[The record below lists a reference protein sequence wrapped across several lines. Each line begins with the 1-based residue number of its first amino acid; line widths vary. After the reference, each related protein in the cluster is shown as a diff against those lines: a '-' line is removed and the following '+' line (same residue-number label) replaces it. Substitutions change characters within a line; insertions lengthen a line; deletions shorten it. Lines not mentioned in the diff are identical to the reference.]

1 MDQPPLDHEHDS
13 NPGPQP
19 LTAGLALLLL
29 FWAAA
34 LFFITLILYGSGWL
48 WEQFEVISGREAS
61 PVLGIVLTL
70 LHAGAVIVPAWLGR
84 RLIRQPTARAVVET
98 WLLAGVLVLCCLPIR
113 LAPVTAGTAV
123 VLLQIGAL
131 ALFLLAARFLFRP
144 TERLSPVPPY
154 WPAVVAAASIS
165 LWWVLWG
172 AAGSWLDT
180 LLNFIAAGLLG
191 LAAAGLL
198 QRRLLPA
205 LESEAMTPRT
215 RILFG
220 GGVAAT
226 AALAIIGGALG
237 ASGQQLMLIVLLAA
251 LGMPAIAVA
260 MWGRGGQLTRG
271 WGAIA
276 LLVALVAA
284 GPMLFVDPE
293 ELALILNVGGQ
304 DVGYW
309 ALRATLLAAATAAL
323 LGFIAVAFADRL
335 PDWRMRRAGPMAA
348 VASLGLLAGVLLWT
362 GQPGF
367 HGERL
372 FVIMVEQA
380 TWDEMPPPDDYWGH
394 RAAVYEQLVGQ
405 ADRTQKPIREML
417 DRLDVDYTPYYL
429 VNALEVDGGPLLR
442 WWLASQSEVDRVLA
456 SPRLRP
462 LPEPPPITTDTADPP
477 AEPAWN
483 LTSIGAPAVWQSYGV
498 TGEGVIIGQADS
510 GAELSHPELSPT
522 YRGNAAGGPSG
533 HDYNWFDPW
542 TGSTA
547 PLDIG
552 GHGTHTLG
560 SIVGQSVGVAPGA
573 TWIACV
579 NLERNLGNPALYL
592 DCMQF
597 LFAPFPLNGDPLRD
611 GRPELGAHVLN
622 NSWGCPVIEGCDPD
636 ALLAAVQALRASGV
650 FVVAS
655 AGNEGSVCATVQS
668 PIALYDEVFSVGA
681 VDRAG
686 GLASFSSRGPVTADG
701 SNRTK
706 PDIVAPGVEVL
717 SSFPGGTY
725 SISSGTSMAGPH
737 VAGVV
742 ALLWSAAPDLIGD
755 IDATEQL
762 IAGTADPYDIA
773 QFGVPGCGEPGLVPD
788 NATGYGLV
796 NAFAAVSAA
805 RAAR

>member
-1 MDQPPLDHEHDS
+1 MDQPELDHEHDS
-13 NPGPQP
+13 NAGPQP

-48 WEQFEVISGREAS
+48 WEQFEVISGREAG
-61 PVLGIVLTL
+61 PVVGIVLTF
-70 LHAGAVIVPAWLGR
+70 LHAGAVIVPAWIGR

-131 ALFLLAARFLFRP
+131 AILLLLARFLFRP
-144 TERLSPVPPY
+144 TERMSPVRPY

-172 AAGSWLDT
+172 AAGSWLDS
-180 LLNFIAAGLLG
+180 LLNLIAAGLLG
-191 LAAAGLL
+191 LAVAVLL
-198 QRRLLPA
+198 RRRLLPA
-205 LESEAMTPRT
+205 LEQEEMTPRT
-215 RILFG
+215 RVG
-220 GGVAAT
+220 GGGIAAAAT
-226 AALAIIGGALG
+226 LAVIGGAFG
-237 ASGQQLMLIVLLAA
+237 TSGQQLVLIVLLAA
-251 LGMPAIAVA
+251 LGMVAIAVA
-260 MWGRGGQLTRG
+260 TWGRGDQLTRG

-293 ELALILNVGGQ
+293 ELALILNAGGQ

-309 ALRATLLAAATAAL
+309 ALRATMLAAATAAL

-335 PDWRMRRAGPMAA
+335 PDGPGRRTGPVVA
-348 VASLGLLAGVLLWT
+348 VTSLGLLAGILLWT

-372 FVIMVEQA
+372 FVIMTEQV
-380 TWDEMPPPDDYWGH
+380 TWDETPLPDDYWGH
-394 RAAVYEQLVGQ
+394 RAAVYEQLVRQ

-417 DRLDVDYTPYYL
+417 DRLGVDYTPYYL
-429 VNALEVDGGPLLR
+429 ANALEVDGGPLLR

-477 AEPAWN
+477 TEPGWN

-498 TGEGVIIGQADS
+498 TGEGIVIGQADS

-522 YRGNAAGGPSG
+522 YRGSKAGGPNG

-611 GRPELGAHVLN
+611 GHPELGAHVLN

-636 ALLAAVQALRASGV
+636 ALLAAVQALRAAGV

-655 AGNEGSVCATVQS
+655 AGNEGSACATVQS
-668 PIALYDEVFSVGA
+668 PIALYNEVFSVGA

-686 GLASFSSRGPVTADG
+686 QLASFSSRGPVTADG
-701 SNRTK
+701 SNRIK
-706 PDIVAPGVEVL
+706 PDIVAPGVDVL

-725 SISSGTSMAGPH
+725 STSSGTSMAGPH

-742 ALLWSAAPDLIGD
+742 ALLWSAAPGLIGD
-755 IDATEQL
+755 IEGTEQL
-762 IAGTADPYDIA
+762 ITSTADPYDIA
-773 QFGVPGCGEPGLVPD
+773 LFGVPGCAEPGLVPN

-796 NAFAAVSAA
+796 NAFAAVSAV